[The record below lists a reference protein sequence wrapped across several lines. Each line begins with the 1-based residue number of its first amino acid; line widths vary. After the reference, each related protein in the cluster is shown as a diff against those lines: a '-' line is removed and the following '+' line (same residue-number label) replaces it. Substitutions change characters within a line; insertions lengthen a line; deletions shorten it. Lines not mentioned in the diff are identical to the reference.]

1 MCAQPTSDLL
11 LVHSAINTL
20 DTFSLPVKYFSWYN
34 RDTLARHQEFYLKH
48 SDLQFRKISGDSIFR
63 QLEVIWVYFDSTNGT
78 LIDFPSMCYDSISGT
93 QFRAL
98 KPKYFKT
105 QLQFDSP
112 NIFGKYIL
120 PGAALLAGVLLISGM
135 FYFRTRS

>member
-1 MCAQPTSDLL
+1 
-11 LVHSAINTL
+11 
-20 DTFSLPVKYFSWYN
+20 
-34 RDTLARHQEFYLKH
+34 
-48 SDLQFRKISGDSIFR
+48 
-63 QLEVIWVYFDSTNGT
+63 
-78 LIDFPSMCYDSISGT
+78 MCYDSISGT

-105 QLQFDSP
+105 QLQYDSP